1 MSGQYPKPTL
11 PPLNDEHMWAS
22 VYNALLFLEKDRELE
37 WLRRVR
43 EVVEEAE
50 REQYDQEVARIREG
64 TP

>member
-1 MSGQYPKPTL
+1 MSGQHYKPVL
-11 PPLNDEHMWAS
+11 PPLDDERMWAS

-50 REQYDQEVARIREG
+50 RDRRAAR
-64 TP
+64 